1 MSMSMMATTIWG
13 VTCMALLIAFWNLE
27 NLFAPE
33 DFPDREPWIA
43 DAVRNDLAGWTQALF
58 DRKVEQLASIIVR
71 MKAGAGPDLLG
82 VCEVE
87 NRFALQAL
95 ADRLNALRTSR
106 SYRLAHADSTR
117 DQRGIDTAFIFDA
130 RVLSMNPQELFSH
143 WVMRRT
149 GTRDITQA
157 TFATQAGN
165 ELIALANHW
174 PSRSA
179 GPGRGPQYSAG
190 FRATAGETL
199 GYWHERIREHK
210 GSNAAVIAMGD
221 FNDDPFDPSMTVH
234 AMALRERG
242 DVARAQSAKFHNLS
256 WRYLTQTVTDHRG
269 NQRSIDGTL
278 YFGGD
283 ANLFDQILVAR
294 GLLTGASSLQA
305 VEESARIETFP
316 EMVDHRV
323 AEGPMRFGL
332 PKGNASENVNTD
344 GFSDHFPV
352 SLLIDER

>member
-1 MSMSMMATTIWG
+1 MAYL
-13 VTCMALLIAFWNLE
+13 VAFWNLE

-33 DFPDREPWIA
+33 GFPDREPWIA
-43 DAVRNDLAGWTQALF
+43 DAMGNELAGWSQDLF
-58 DRKVEQLASIIVR
+58 DRKVGQLASIIVQ
-71 MKAGAGPDLLG
+71 MKAGGGPDLLG

-95 ADRLNALRTSR
+95 ADQLNALRQNR
-106 SYRLAHADSTR
+106 RYQIVHVDSTR
-117 DQRGIDTAFIFDA
+117 DQRGIDTAFVVDSN
-130 RVLSMNPQELFSH
+130 VLSTNPQELFSH

-157 TFATQAGN
+157 TFITQAGN

-179 GPGRGPQYSAG
+179 PAGRGPQYSAG

-199 GYWHERIREHK
+199 AYWHERIREVK
-210 GSNAAVIAMGD
+210 GSDAAIIAMGD
-221 FNDDPFDPSMTVH
+221 FNDDPFDASLSVH
-234 AMALRERG
+234 AQALRERG
-242 DVARAQSAKFHNLS
+242 DVARAQSAKLYNLS
-256 WRYLTQTVTDHRG
+256 WTYLKQMVTDHRG
-269 NQRSIDGTL
+269 NERELDGTL
-278 YFGGD
+278 YFDGN

-294 GLLTGASSLQA
+294 GLLTGPPRLRVSEQ
-305 VEESARIETFP
+305 SARIETFP

-323 AEGPMRFGL
+323 GEGPIRFGL
-332 PKGNASENVNTD
+332 PKGNAAENVNPS

-352 SLLIDER
+352 SVLIDEL